1 MADDDLKAEPPID
14 NEPAEG
20 SEAMMTLANDCWHED
35 KHHPTYVASCRTDLF
50 SHHAKFAD
58 VFGFDPYGDI
68 NKVIKWCRLAEK
80 EIARLV
86 YFHYPRFNT
95 ETLLQDDG
103 YYMYPARKRD
113 EAVRFFAE
121 HDAELGQV
129 SGDEIHSFGY
139 IRGVPYFGRK
149 ATEKEREKA
158 RERIEKRNKYR
169 EGLRIVA
176 LEARDR

>member
-1 MADDDLKAEPPID
+1 MKFYIKGTDTLVRTSKTHTYTHAIMAGENLV
-14 NEPAEG
+14 
-20 SEAMMTLANDCWHED
+20 SCCSS
-35 KHHPTYVASCRTDLF
+35 VA
-50 SHHAKFAD
+50 
-58 VFGFDPYGDI
+58 
-68 NKVIKWCRLAEK
+68 LAEK

-103 YYMYPARKRD
+103 YYMYPARNRD
-113 EAVRFFAE
+113 EAVRFFSE

-149 ATEKEREKA
+149 ATEKERDNA

-169 EGLRIVA
+169 EGLRIVE
-176 LEARDR
+176 LEAREK